1 MRDLVLLDEYS
12 ASASE
17 IFAGAM
23 QDNDRALIVGR
34 RSFGKGLVQRQITLP
49 DSSAVRLTVQR
60 YYTPSGRCIQKDY
73 RLGERGA
80 YEQDITKRYE
90 HGESFSP
97 PTAFISTR
105 RSNITPS
112 EDARYMA
119 EGASCLMYL
128 CPTTQ

>member
-1 MRDLVLLDEYS
+1 MAIMMANEFLPIDSPIVETRGRHESENSAIASDGNGSFQNAGLVVLLDEYS

-60 YYTPSGRCIQKDY
+60 YYTP
-73 RLGERGA
+73 LGTLHTEGL
-80 YEQDITKRYE
+80 
-90 HGESFSP
+90 
-97 PTAFISTR
+97 
-105 RSNITPS
+105 PS
-112 EDARYMA
+112 W
-119 EGASCLMYL
+119 
-128 CPTTQ
+128 